1 MTVALKSDDVIPI
14 VGTVT
19 EISKPQ
25 EQITVELMVQER
37 APHKPKWL
45 RSFRKTEKIT
55 KFSFHK
61 IVLYDFK
68 LTKRGCF
75 NKRSRDYLMDKN

>member
-19 EISKPQ
+19 KISKPQ

-45 RSFRKTEKIT
+45 RSFKQTEKSDN
-55 KFSFHK
+55 FSFRD
-61 IVLYDFK
+61 IVLYDFQ
-68 LTKRGCF
+68 LTKSGCF
-75 NKRSRDYLMDKN
+75 EKRSRDYLMNNS